1 MLSELFFAGTGVEET
16 GSVKSF
22 DGKEVIVF
30 NTNDAFASLEEK

>member
-1 MLSELFFAGTGVEET
+1 MLSELFFIGTVEET

-30 NTNDAFASLEEK
+30 KTNDAFASLEEK